1 MDIIPKKLTT
11 DFVDM
16 LQEIHFDTLPISD
29 YNKKYIRRILPKMDY
44 YADIYFKIVEQ
55 YIKVEKLFPAKD
67 TVVDYGGGHGFLSI
81 FLKMRGISRVIY
93 VDKNP
98 ESVAAASTIKDAVG
112 LGADVFLCGEEEE
125 LIDWCRANGVKP
137 SLLIGLDVIEHIYDL
152 EKYLGNLFTEF
163 TEMYHCYTTASVK
176 ENPFKSRRLK
186 KQMYL
191 DEYGTATKQGY
202 FDMRKQFIMKEY
214 PSLSDQEANL
224 WAADTRGMNY
234 HDISMALELGMDVK
248 PMDDYNTCDPETGNW
263 TERILSDI
271 DYIVLALK
279 FGSMAMCSSG
289 HYNEHN
295 KGIKKIV
302 AKMLNML
309 MEKKYFNIHIR
320 PFTYIQMPS
329 PASWRRTK
337 ENLKIF
343 FKEEY
348 DEIMSEKT
356 EKDKNNNNDTD
367 D

>member
-1 MDIIPKKLTT
+1 MDIIPKELTT

-16 LQEIHFDTLPISD
+16 LQKVHFDTLPISD

-44 YADIYFKIVEQ
+44 YADIYFKIVER
-55 YIKVEKLFPAKD
+55 YIEEEKLFPAKD

-81 FLKMRGISRVIY
+81 FLKMTGIARVIY

-163 TEMYHCYTTASVK
+163 TEMYHCYTTASVEK
-176 ENPFKSRRLK
+176 NIFKTRKLK

-191 DEYGTATKQGY
+191 DEYGTDTKQGY
-202 FDMRKQFIMKEY
+202 FDIRKQFIKNEF
-214 PSLSDQEANL
+214 PALTDEEAHL

-234 HDISMALELGMDVK
+234 KDILLTVSLKMDVTPK
-248 PMDDYNTCDPETGNW
+248 DDYNTCDPETGNW
-263 TERILSDI
+263 TERILPEKEYRDI
-271 DYIVLALK
+271 IGRHGGGLLIFPGYYNK
-279 FGSMAMCSSG
+279 F
-289 HYNEHN
+289 H

-302 AKMLNML
+302 AKILNRL
-309 MEKKYFNIHIR
+309 MRKEYFR
-320 PFTYIQMPS
+320 QRLQPFIFLYIQGP
-329 PASWRRTK
+329 
-337 ENLKIF
+337 
-343 FKEEY
+343 
-348 DEIMSEKT
+348 
-356 EKDKNNNNDTD
+356 NNHKKAMERLLRCLLSGSY
-367 D
+367 